1 VKASKSKSQDSGDK
15 INPND
20 VEERKT
26 SDILGKKANGGRDG
40 LEVVGTPF
48 ITEKFEEKKISD
60 LGKDSSTSDFNKKH
74 IICKDVYEIHGDI
87 NYMRCANN
95 CTNKFFPAPEI
106 GCSPGFVPS
115 CPNCK
120 GLAR

>member
-1 VKASKSKSQDSGDK
+1 M
-15 INPND
+15 
-20 VEERKT
+20 
-26 SDILGKKANGGRDG
+26 
-40 LEVVGTPF
+40 EVVGTPF
-48 ITEKFEEKKISD
+48 ITTEKFEEKKLSD
-60 LGKDSSTSDFNKKH
+60 IEKNSTASTSDFNKKYV
-74 IICKDVYEIHGDI
+74 ICKDVYEIHGDI

-106 GCSPGFVPS
+106 GCSPGFVPN